1 MKRISKKCW
10 VATVSAPFM
19 CLWLAA
25 ASHAQDRPPKQ
36 EDAVLTSAERA
47 QVIATLTKEVGE
59 RYVFPD
65 MAEKIALTFREREKR
80 GEYNAITSA
89 QKFAAT
95 LSEQLYETSKDR
107 HMGVRYSARPIP
119 LQASAGV
126 PTAAEKAQELAEM
139 KRRNF
144 GIERVAVLPGNIG
157 YLNLRNF
164 VSAREAG
171 SAVAAA
177 MTLVQHTDAM
187 IVDLRMNGGGE
198 PTGVATMASYF
209 LDDRTHI
216 NDYYDRKTGATEQS
230 WTLDHL
236 AGPRYGASR
245 PLYILTSA
253 RTFSAAEE
261 FAYDMK
267 VLKRAVIIGEPTGGG
282 AHPGDVY
289 RLSEHFKMFIP
300 TGRSINPVTKTDWDR
315 VGVTPDVSISQE
327 KALDAAQVAI
337 LKILIDASQDAGN
350 KASLKQ
356 KLQLLESGNA
366 DKGPVHQ

>member
-1 MKRISKKCW
+1 
-10 VATVSAPFM
+10 
-19 CLWLAA
+19 
-25 ASHAQDRPPKQ
+25 
-36 EDAVLTSAERA
+36 
-47 QVIATLTKEVGE
+47 
-59 RYVFPD
+59 
-65 MAEKIALTFREREKR
+65 
-80 GEYNAITSA
+80 
-89 QKFAAT
+89 
-95 LSEQLYETSKDR
+95 
-107 HMGVRYSARPIP
+107 
-119 LQASAGV
+119 
-126 PTAAEKAQELAEM
+126 
-139 KRRNF
+139 
-144 GIERVAVLPGNIG
+144 
-157 YLNLRNF
+157 
-164 VSAREAG
+164 
-171 SAVAAA
+171 
-177 MTLVQHTDAM
+177 M